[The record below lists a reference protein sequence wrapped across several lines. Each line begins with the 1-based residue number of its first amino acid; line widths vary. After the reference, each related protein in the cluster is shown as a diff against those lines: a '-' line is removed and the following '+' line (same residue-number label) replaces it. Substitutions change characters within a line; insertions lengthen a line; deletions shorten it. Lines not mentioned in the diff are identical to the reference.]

1 MPYDYYALPY
11 CKPSKPGLQSENLG
25 EVLAGDR
32 IENSVYKL
40 EVKAPKSCEVA
51 CAVRLG
57 KTEKDAFVRAID
69 DDYRVHWIV
78 DNLPVGMEE
87 RNEFGETTFHRGFPV
102 GFHTGNKVKT
112 YKHYINNHIRIII
125 KYHDDV
131 GQENVNGEE
140 STTKIVGFR
149 VEPMSI
155 KHTYEGEYVPGTTVL
170 STCNPNIPAVNDPKI
185 FQNVDRAETV
195 IFSYGKSRTQI
206 CPPLIHI
213 FLT

>member
-1 MPYDYYALPY
+1 MTKLTSTKTQMPYDYYALPY

-87 RNEFGETTFHRGFPV
+87 RNEFGETNFRRGFPV

-112 YKHYINNHIRIII
+112 YKHYINNHVRIII
-125 KYHDDV
+125 KYHDDL
-131 GQENVNGEE
+131 GQENMNGEDT
-140 STTKIVGFR
+140 TTKIVGFR

-155 KHTYEGEYVPGTTVL
+155 KHTYDGEYVPGTTVL
-170 STCNPNIPAVNDPKI
+170 STCNPNTPAVNDPKL

-195 IFSYGKSRTQI
+195 IFSYGKS
-206 CPPLIHI
+206 
-213 FLT
+213 